1 MAWQQLATRDTLEEK
16 QNRFRGEIGFISW
29 LVGKN
34 QISTSWKFESISWIR
49 ILVGV
54 GVELI
59 LNIYRPWK
67 ATRKSPKWR
76 KMSSKLPP
84 SSNQSWLA
92 GKFMKIPYTT
102 NSRPLKRKIFWRWG
116 MFFLYWK
123 VMFDESKLLRE
134 MSTEQFKFNYININ
148 DIDYLNGM
156 KWQSPISPG
165 IIHMWILI
173 QDINNNT

>member
-1 MAWQQLATRDTLEEK
+1 MGD
-16 QNRFRGEIGFISW
+16 
-29 LVGKN
+29 V
-34 QISTSWKFESISWIR
+34 
-49 ILVGV
+49 
-54 GVELI
+54 
-59 LNIYRPWK
+59 
-67 ATRKSPKWR
+67 
-76 KMSSKLPP
+76 
-84 SSNQSWLA
+84 
-92 GKFMKIPYTT
+92 
-102 NSRPLKRKIFWRWG
+102 
-116 MFFLYWK
+116 FFLYWK